1 MLLAV
6 AVTVTVWGLAEL
18 LCAVFAMLTL
28 GGVLSTV
35 TSAES
40 TDVQPLTGSV
50 TVSVYV
56 PAAFTVG
63 VAVFAPD
70 TMFPPLLATQLKVA
84 PVVVDEPDNW
94 IEVTEHVNSVSG
106 PASTLGAAVFDVTTT
121 FTGSLAQPDPVIAVT
136 K

>member
-1 MLLAV
+1 
-6 AVTVTVWGLAEL
+6 
-18 LCAVFAMLTL
+18 MLTL
-28 GGVLSTV
+28 GGLLSTE

-56 PAAFTVG
+56 PAALTVG
-63 VAVFAPD
+63 VAVLAPE

-84 PVVVDEPDNW
+84 PAVVDEPDNW
-94 IEVTEHVNSVSG
+94 SDVTEHVSSLSG
-106 PASTLGAAVFDVTTT
+106 PAFTFGATVFAVTTT
-121 FTGSLAQPDPVIAVT
+121 FTGSLAQPDPVVAVT